1 MALWLELIPKI
12 HRTEA
17 SSNALIPTPVDI
29 DNHTLIVDRGSR
41 QIDSSLSSRLIPSAS
56 YSTSSSLS
64 SYFDEEDVGLDG
76 TLSST
81 SRPTKLIRSH
91 SSPKTLRNKT
101 ALSTSVI
108 TLCFKSFRHSNYDD
122 DDDATT
128 ASNAIAEE
136 SASNGLGSDT
146 SNLKVTVSIGFALFL
161 VNVTVFVAT
170 FYQWRRLSR
179 CHGAPSS
186 LLYKSPLEEGI
197 VVDHHMQTLR
207 YDAVPASSSLLGI
220 ANTAP
225 ASPYSDNQPTA
236 IVDQV
241 LATVKELHSLT
252 NHEHMVIEHEVT
264 YPSTSV

>member
-41 QIDSSLSSRLIPSAS
+41 QTDSSLSSRLPSAS
-56 YSTSSSLS
+56 HSTSSSPS
-64 SYFDEEDVGLDG
+64 SYFDEDDVGLDG

-108 TLCFKSFRHSNYDD
+108 TLCFKSLRHSNYN
-122 DDDATT
+122 DDATT
-128 ASNAIAEE
+128 ALNAIAEE
-136 SASNGLGSDT
+136 SVSNGLDSDT
-146 SNLKVTVSIGFALFL
+146 TNLKVTVSIGFALFL
-161 VNVTVFVAT
+161 VNITVFVAT
-170 FYQWRRLSR
+170 FYQWRRLNR

-197 VVDHHMQTLR
+197 IVDHHMQTLR
-207 YDAVPASSSLLGI
+207 YDAVPVSSSLLGI

-236 IVDQV
+236 IEDKV

-252 NHEHMVIEHEVT
+252 NHEHMDIEHEVA